1 MEEIERLQDKNK
13 KKIDI
18 KIIILRIFLV
28 IMLLCTFGMIFGF
41 SGQDAKKSSSVSRMV
56 TEAITKNIKSIQEKP
71 EKEKQSILSRIE
83 KIIRKIAHFSI
94 YTIVGFLL
102 MALLETFNIKEINR
116 FATSLI
122 IGVVYASSDEIHQC
136 FTPRKRSTN
145 YRCYIR

>member
-13 KKIDI
+13 KKINI

-41 SGQDAKKSSSVSRMV
+41 SGQDAKKSSSVSKMV

-102 MALLETFNIKEINR
+102 MALFETFNIKEIDR

-122 IGVVYASSDEIHQC
+122 IGVVYTSSDEIHQC
-136 FTPRKRSTN
+136 FTPR
-145 YRCYIR
+145 

>member
-13 KKIDI
+13 KKINI

-102 MALLETFNIKEINR
+102 MALFETFNIKEIDR

-136 FTPRKRSTN
+136 FTSR
-145 YRCYIR
+145 

>member
-13 KKIDI
+13 KKINI

-56 TEAITKNIKSIQEKP
+56 TETITKNIKSIQEKP

-102 MALLETFNIKEINR
+102 MALFETFNIKEIDR

-136 FTPRKRSTN
+136 FTPR
-145 YRCYIR
+145 

>member
-13 KKIDI
+13 KKINI

-71 EKEKQSILSRIE
+71 EKEKQSILSRVE

-102 MALLETFNIKEINR
+102 MALFETFNIKEIDR

-136 FTPRKRSTN
+136 FTPR
-145 YRCYIR
+145 

>member
-13 KKIDI
+13 KKINI

-102 MALLETFNIKEINR
+102 MALLETFNIKEIDR

-136 FTPRKRSTN
+136 FTPR
-145 YRCYIR
+145 

>member
-13 KKIDI
+13 KKINI

-83 KIIRKIAHFSI
+83 KIIRKITHFSI

-136 FTPRKRSTN
+136 FTPR
-145 YRCYIR
+145 

>member
-1 MEEIERLQDKNK
+1 MEEIERLQNSSKR
-13 KKIDI
+13 KINI

-102 MALLETFNIKEINR
+102 MALFETFNIKEIDR

-136 FTPRKRSTN
+136 FTPR
-145 YRCYIR
+145 

>member
-13 KKIDI
+13 KKINI

-102 MALLETFNIKEINR
+102 MALFETFNIKEIDR
-116 FATSLI
+116 FTTSLI

-136 FTPRKRSTN
+136 FTPR
-145 YRCYIR
+145 

>member
-1 MEEIERLQDKNK
+1 MKEIERLQDKNK
-13 KKIDI
+13 KKINI

-102 MALLETFNIKEINR
+102 MALLETFNIKEIDR

-136 FTPRKRSTN
+136 FTPR
-145 YRCYIR
+145 

>member
-13 KKIDI
+13 KKINI

-41 SGQDAKKSSSVSRMV
+41 SGQDAKKSSSVSKMV

-102 MALLETFNIKEINR
+102 MALFETFNIKEIDR

-136 FTPRKRSTN
+136 FTPR
-145 YRCYIR
+145 

>member
-13 KKIDI
+13 KKINI

-102 MALLETFNIKEINR
+102 MALFETFNIKEIDR

-136 FTPRKRSTN
+136 FTPR
-145 YRCYIR
+145 